1 MLDDATIRQIMVE
14 LESSY
19 GDFDNP
25 DFHKVA
31 STLARDPYRNLLQS
45 LSASGAMVT
54 ETTDPNDDVSFQ
66 VVVSQAGEQIALEL
80 SAIGPFGVVR
90 RLANDGSSQWVPKS
104 NETTSPLAARV
115 AGAAERAGVHLLD
128 RDTAAMKVD
137 IHFEPNDTGA
147 TLYQA
152 LFTNTDVI
160 P

>member
-1 MLDDATIRQIMVE
+1 MLDNATIRQIMAE

-19 GDFDNP
+19 GNLENP

-31 STLARDPYRNLLQS
+31 SALARDPYRSLLQS
-45 LSASGAMVT
+45 LSASGASVT
-54 ETTDPNDDVSFQ
+54 ETTDPNDDVSVQ
-66 VVVSQAGEQIALEL
+66 AVVSQAGEQIALEL

-90 RLANDGSSQWVPKS
+90 RLADDGSSQWISKS
-104 NETTSPLAARV
+104 DETTSPLAARV
-115 AGAAERAGVHLLD
+115 AGAAERAGVRLLD

-137 IHFEPNDTGA
+137 IRFEPDDTGA